1 MGAHQPIKL
10 RAGFAGQGG
19 EGILQPSLGVAV
31 EVPLARETAPASEE
45 GQGNHLALGE
55 GGLRAG
61 PLFWWTGVAEV
72 VCDNVEYGEEGVLR
86 SSMRSRFLSLGIGEQ
101 ADSSEWAPSPQLFAR

>member
-1 MGAHQPIKL
+1 VLPKETFVVRGESLQEAHVGAHQPIKL

-61 PLFWWTGVAEV
+61 PLFGGREWQK
-72 VCDNVEYGEEGVLR
+72 
-86 SSMRSRFLSLGIGEQ
+86 SSAIT
-101 ADSSEWAPSPQLFAR
+101 